1 VISTNLF
8 GGVFPDLFGSLGHSF
23 FTLFQVMTLESWSE
37 GIARPIMEKFPFA
50 WVFFIFF
57 ILIST
62 FVVVNLF
69 IAVIVDSFASLKDEP
84 ASEVSHDEIVIKRD
98 EFMDFQKEVQELK
111 EMVRNLHRPSS

>member
-1 VISTNLF
+1 
-8 GGVFPDLFGSLGHSF
+8 
-23 FTLFQVMTLESWSE
+23 MTLESWSE

-84 ASEVSHDEIVIKRD
+84 SSDVSQHDIVIKRD
-98 EFMDFQKEVQELK
+98 EFMAFQKEVQELK
-111 EMVRNLHRPSS
+111 EMIRNLHRPSS